1 MALISNAPIVIPK
14 GGDTLNKKDS
24 IVTLTGKNFNYET
37 RISPRSGS
45 AKYFTISESPLP
57 NLTFDRLSGKLSG
70 LVTVSGV
77 FYYRITAFNDYGK
90 DYVDIEL
97 AVRKR
102 GFTAG
107 NYLSELSESA
117 DLQREAQKN
126 LNLDPDM
133 LPVLQAV
140 SEENPPFI
148 RNDFMGIVGFS
159 KNKTAAENDVQ
170 AQIDSASALV
180 TSINSSISV
189 KLTNTQE
196 PENNITSPGVFVA
209 TTFWRG
215 PFATAAEITP
225 SESLDLATGQVQWSQ
240 IDGDGDKIQITPPT
254 GRNTVLIDGS
264 LTVANG
270 ITIANTYFAKGNAN
284 FATIKTA
291 CENSPSDKIKH
302 YNIAVGDIAVK
313 LPVYKP

>member
-90 DYVDIEL
+90 DYVDVEL

-102 GFTAG
+102 GFTAQ

-117 DLQREAQKN
+117 DLQIEAQKN

-133 LPVLQAV
+133 LPVLKAV

-159 KNKTAAENDVQ
+159 KNKTAAQNDVQ
-170 AQIDSASALV
+170 AQIDSATDLV
-180 TSINSSISV
+180 SSINTSISV

-209 TTFWRG
+209 TTFWGG
-215 PFATAAEITP
+215 PFATATELTP

-264 LTVANG
+264 LTVSNG
-270 ITIANTYFAKGNAN
+270 ITVANTYFAKGTAN
-284 FATIKTA
+284 FTSIKTA
-291 CENSPSDKIKH
+291 CENSPSAKIKH

>member
-14 GGDTLNKKDS
+14 GGDTLNKRDS

-37 RISPRSGS
+37 RISPRSGTP
-45 AKYFTISESPLP
+45 KYFTISENPLP

-77 FYYRITAFNDYGK
+77 FYYRITAYNDYGK
-90 DYVDIEL
+90 DYVDLEL

-102 GFTAG
+102 GFTSE
-107 NYLSELSESA
+107 NYLSELAESA
-117 DLQREAQKN
+117 DLQKEAQKN
-126 LNLDPDM
+126 LNIDPDM
-133 LPVLQAV
+133 LPILQAV
-140 SEENPPFI
+140 AEENPPFI

-159 KNKTAAENDVQ
+159 KNKTASENDVQ
-170 AQIDSASALV
+170 AQIDSATALV
-180 TSINSSISV
+180 TSINSSITV

-196 PENNITSPGVFVA
+196 PENNITSPGVFIA

-215 PFATAAEITP
+215 SFATAAEITP
-225 SESLDLATGQVQWSQ
+225 SESLDLPTGQVQWSQ
-240 IDGDGDKIQITPPT
+240 IEGDGDKIQITPPT
-254 GRNTVLIDGS
+254 GRNTVLIEGS

-270 ITIANTYFAKGNAN
+270 ITVANTYFAKGTAN
-284 FATIKTA
+284 FTTAKTD
-291 CENSPSDKIKH
+291 CENSPSTKIKH